1 MISSL
6 PRTLVPTKKPSGA
19 ARLPRRVFSVSPVAA
34 TGSGRKKS
42 QTFPPPPDAGS
53 GIPPSHRVQDGRRV
67 LVADGLN
74 AADGVPPA
82 FCAAAQGC
90 GWPNTGQRALPLPP
104 PTYAAAGKMIPP
116 PAWYAPP
123 ERPPAP
129 PVPPDQ
135 TAAPA
140 PGDEPTNLSLSIW
153 PGQPAAASP
162 PDGHRPRGSENSPQC
177 GRCGHGCC
185 TLYRVWTPARPPRP
199 TGPVSPVRCP
209 RGWPAA
215 PPVPR
220 CSKPDSPPPS
230 ARSPAR
236 SPFHSQGNPIH
247 SSRRPS
253 AAPKSISLKVGWGWI
268 TADRSSA
275 VRPF

>member
-6 PRTLVPTKKPSGA
+6 PRTQVPTKKPSGA

-53 GIPPSHRVQDGRRV
+53 GIPPSHRVPGRAEGACCRWSKCRRWIPTCF
-67 LVADGLN
+67 LRSGP
-74 AADGVPPA
+74 GVWLA
-82 FCAAAQGC
+82 KYRSKGIASAAANVRRSWENDPASGPSISSV
-90 GWPNTGQRALPLPP
+90 GLRASPARRSRSLSRSRPTEPLVC
-104 PTYAAAGKMIPP
+104 
-116 PAWYAPP
+116 PP

-177 GRCGHGCC
+177 GS
-185 TLYRVWTPARPPRP
+185 L
-199 TGPVSPVRCP
+199 
-209 RGWPAA
+209 WP
-215 PPVPR
+215 
-220 CSKPDSPPPS
+220 
-230 ARSPAR
+230 
-236 SPFHSQGNPIH
+236 G
-247 SSRRPS
+247 
-253 AAPKSISLKVGWGWI
+253 
-268 TADRSSA
+268 
-275 VRPF
+275 

>member
-82 FCAAAQGC
+82 FAQRPRV
-90 GWPNTGQRALPLPP
+90 WLAKYRSKALPLPP

-116 PAWYAPP
+116 RPQHQQRWVEAPLPGGAAPSPEADPRNPWYAPP

-177 GRCGHGCC
+177 GS
-185 TLYRVWTPARPPRP
+185 L
-199 TGPVSPVRCP
+199 
-209 RGWPAA
+209 WPWLLHTIQGVDTCAA
-215 PPVPR
+215 T
-220 CSKPDSPPPS
+220 
-230 ARSPAR
+230 
-236 SPFHSQGNPIH
+236 Q
-247 SSRRPS
+247 
-253 AAPKSISLKVGWGWI
+253 
-268 TADRSSA
+268 ADRSCFPCPVSQRMA
-275 VRPF
+275 SRSPCTKVQ

>member
-1 MISSL
+1 MPRQRDHLRLPSPQIKPL
-6 PRTLVPTKKPSGA
+6 PRLQGTSRPISPCQSGLGSQQ
-19 ARLPRRVFSVSPVAA
+19 RPVRRM
-34 TGSGRKKS
+34 
-42 QTFPPPPDAGS
+42 
-53 GIPPSHRVQDGRRV
+53 GID
-67 LVADGLN
+67 
-74 AADGVPPA
+74 
-82 FCAAAQGC
+82 QGE
-90 GWPNTGQRALPLPP
+90 A
-104 PTYAAAGKMIPP
+104 K
-116 PAWYAPP
+116 
-123 ERPPAP
+123 
-129 PVPPDQ
+129 
-135 TAAPA
+135 
-140 PGDEPTNLSLSIW
+140 
-153 PGQPAAASP
+153 
-162 PDGHRPRGSENSPQC
+162 NSPQC

-253 AAPKSISLKVGWGWI
+253 AAPKSFSLKVGWGWI

>member
-1 MISSL
+1 MSNLATRTISGVLFVIITVAAIYCGAVSFVVL
-6 PRTLVPTKKPSGA
+6 FAAISAVCVWEFCTLVNSRKGLQVNRMICT
-19 ARLPRRVFSVSPVAA
+19 VAA
-34 TGSGRKKS
+34 VYL
-42 QTFPPPPDAGS
+42 FLA
-53 GIPPSHRVQDGRRV
+53 VM
-67 LVADGLN
+67 
-74 AADGVPPA
+74 A
-82 FCAAAQGC
+82 F
-90 GWPNTGQRALPLPP
+90 N
-104 PTYAAAGKMIPP
+104 
-116 PAWYAPP
+116 
-123 ERPPAP
+123 
-129 PVPPDQ
+129 
-135 TAAPA
+135 TAAVGAMIFVPYV
-140 PGDEPTNLSLSIW
+140 L
-153 PGQPAAASP
+153 
-162 PDGHRPRGSENSPQC
+162 
-177 GRCGHGCC
+177 
-185 TLYRVWTPARPPRP
+185 
-199 TGPVSPVRCP
+199 P